1 MFSEYIVKDR
11 SLSLSSQRQI
21 EEKLKSL
28 TIATDNSLN
37 YLSLLLYNQNNA
49 TENRYSYRKDKK

>member
-1 MFSEYIVKDR
+1 MLSVYDIAVMIKLLGKHGKNIVKDR

-28 TIATDNSLN
+28 TIVIM
-37 YLSLLLYNQNNA
+37 Y
-49 TENRYSYRKDKK
+49 